1 MSQVVIFGAGPI
13 AELAHFYF
21 TNDSPDQVVAFT
33 VDGSYV
39 KEDAFLGLPVVA
51 FEDLDRAFPAADHQ
65 LFVAVS
71 YTGMNRLR
79 SERFR
84 QARARGY
91 RLAHYVSSRAT
102 VWPGFESRPN
112 QFILEDNTIQP
123 FARVGEN
130 VTLWSGNHIGHHSV
144 VGDHCFVA
152 SHVVIS
158 GNVTIGDGCFLGVNA
173 TIREG
178 VTVGKGCL
186 VGAGAL
192 ILKDTG
198 DDALFAV
205 KSTEKSPVLAS
216 QLGF

>member
-1 MSQVVIFGAGPI
+1 MNQVVIFGAGPI

-21 TNDSPDQVVAFT
+21 THDSPDRIVAFT
-33 VDGSYV
+33 VDGNYL

-51 FEDLDRAFPAADHQ
+51 FEDLERAFPRRGPPGLRGRQLYRDEPAAER
-65 LFVAVS
+65 AVPS
-71 YTGMNRLR
+71 
-79 SERFR
+79 
-84 QARARGY
+84 ARRGD
-91 RLAHYVSSRAT
+91 RLAHYLSSRAT
-102 VWPGFESRPN
+102 VWPGFEPRPN

-130 VTLWSGNHIGHHSV
+130 VTLWSGNHVGHHSV

-152 SHVVIS
+152 SHVVI
-158 GNVTIGDGCFLGVNA
+158 GNVTVGEGCFLGVNA

-178 VTVGKGCL
+178 VTVGNGCL

-205 KSTEKSPVLAS
+205 KGTEKSPVAAS
-216 QLGF
+216 QLGI